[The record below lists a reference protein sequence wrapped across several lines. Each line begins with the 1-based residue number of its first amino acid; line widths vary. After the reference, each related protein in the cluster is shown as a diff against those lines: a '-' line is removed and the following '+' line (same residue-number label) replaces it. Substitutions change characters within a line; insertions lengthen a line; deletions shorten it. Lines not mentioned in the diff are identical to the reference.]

1 MAITLDA
8 LVGATSRRGRRRRWL
23 GPKLNW
29 RRIAALIANLL
40 AWLLIF
46 LAARALLPHH

>member
-8 LVGATSRRGRRRRWL
+8 VVGATLKQGRRRRWL

-29 RRIAALIANLL
+29 RRLAALSVNVL